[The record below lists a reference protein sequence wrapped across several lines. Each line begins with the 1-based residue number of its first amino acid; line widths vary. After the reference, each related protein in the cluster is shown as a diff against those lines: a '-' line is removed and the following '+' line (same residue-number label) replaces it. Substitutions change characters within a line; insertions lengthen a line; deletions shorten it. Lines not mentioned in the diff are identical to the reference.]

1 MAQTLAVGQEVRGFT
16 SKNIGDWTRERIN
29 QLELWRGG
37 RVFLPVERAVVMVLL
52 TVEKERVF

>member
-1 MAQTLAVGQEVRGFT
+1 MAQTLAVGQELRGFT

-37 RVFLPVERAVVMVLL
+37 LVFLPVERAVVMVLL
-52 TVEKERVF
+52 TVEKQRVF